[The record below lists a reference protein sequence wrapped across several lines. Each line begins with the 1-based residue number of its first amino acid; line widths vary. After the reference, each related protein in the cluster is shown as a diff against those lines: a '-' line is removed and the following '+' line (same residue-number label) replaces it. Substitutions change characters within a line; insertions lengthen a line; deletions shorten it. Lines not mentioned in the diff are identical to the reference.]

1 MKVDDYTLEKCI
13 EQGTSGELY
22 LSTKN
27 DSTLKYAIKR
37 IERERLEQGEAMKYY
52 RNELTFLQNFDHPNI
67 LKFFDV
73 KKTKKHFYIIFEYC
87 NGGRLSD
94 ALEKYLKKYGKPFP
108 EVLVQHFMKQI
119 IDVYKYIH
127 SGRFIHG
134 DIRLKDI
141 LLHYDNEKDLD
152 NFDLIKAKIKIIDF
166 SFACKRKKE
175 EKFGTNTK
183 GIQINEKTD
192 IWSLGKILYEMLTGK
207 KIFENEIN
215 DDLIYTVPISLSHET
230 LSFLNGMLQK
240 DDTKIL
246 SVFQLSRH
254 EFLNNDVKEFHP
266 IDLEKISKNLDS
278 NRLNININIKDN
290 SLIWSIFNTNSES
303 LKNSNEKGNDYGII
317 VDNYIIIGKLLRE
330 EYYCKVHISK
340 KKGDDKNLYATRI
353 LEREKI
359 EKDKDLYNYLN
370 NEINILQSLKHP
382 NVVKLEDIKKTKTH
396 FYLTMEYCNGA
407 DLPKALEKYKEKYG
421 KPFSEEIVQH
431 LMTQLISAIKYI
443 HEKGIIHKNINL
455 ENIMLDFENEKDVED
470 LNLMKAN
477 VKIIDFFHSS
487 KKSKPGLPINASPS
501 TLKKL
506 KLGGY
511 NIKMADSDDEK
522 VDIWSLGT
530 IFYEILIGKPIFD
543 ADDLN
548 EQIDKVEQGDY
559 YVPKN
564 ISFETVSFM
573 NGMLQQEPKK
583 RLNAE
588 QLLKH
593 PFLTKNINEFTPI
606 DMNKYADKLKLNEEG
621 MIIINTKN
629 NESVWSIFN
638 EDKEN

>member
-1 MKVDDYTLEKCI
+1 MKVDDYTLEECI
-13 EQGTSGELY
+13 DQGTLGELY
-22 LSTKN
+22 FSTKK

-87 NGGRLSD
+87 NGGRLSE

-127 SGRFIHG
+127 SGRIIHG

-141 LLHYDNEKDLD
+141 LLHYENEKDLD

-192 IWSLGKILYEMLTGK
+192 IWSLGKIFYEMLTGK

-290 SLIWSIFNTNSES
+290 SLIWSIFNSNSES
-303 LKNSNEKGNDYGII
+303 LKNSNEKGNDYGMI
-317 VDNYIIIGKLLRE
+317 VDNYIIGKLLRE
-330 EYYCKVHISK
+330 EYYGKVHISK

-359 EKDKDLYNYLN
+359 EKEKDLYNYLN
-370 NEINILQSLKHP
+370 QEINILQSLKHP
-382 NVVKLEDIKKTKTH
+382 NIVKLEDIKKTKTH

-407 DLPKALEKYKEKYG
+407 DLPKALEKYKERYG

-455 ENIMLDFENEKDVED
+455 ENIMLNFENEKDIKD
-470 LNLMKAN
+470 FNLMKAN

-564 ISFETVSFM
+564 ISFESVSFM

>member
-1 MKVDDYTLEKCI
+1 MKVDDYTLEECI
-13 EQGTSGELY
+13 DKGTLGELY
-22 LSTKN
+22 FSTKK

-87 NGGRLSD
+87 NGGRLSE

-127 SGRFIHG
+127 SGRIIHG

-141 LLHYDNEKDLD
+141 LLHYENEKDLD

-290 SLIWSIFNTNSES
+290 SLIWSIFNSNSES
-303 LKNSNEKGNDYGII
+303 LKNSNEKGNDYGMI
-317 VDNYIIIGKLLRE
+317 VDNYIIGKLLRE
-330 EYYCKVHISK
+330 EYYGKVHISK

-382 NVVKLEDIKKTKTH
+382 NIVKLEDIKKTKTH

-407 DLPKALEKYKEKYG
+407 DLPKALEKYKERYG

-455 ENIMLDFENEKDVED
+455 ENIMLNFENEKDIKD
-470 LNLMKAN
+470 FNLMKAN

-511 NIKMADSDDEK
+511 NIKMADNDDEK

-564 ISFETVSFM
+564 ISFESVSFM

-629 NESVWSIFN
+629 NESVWSVFN

>member
-1 MKVDDYTLEKCI
+1 MKVDDYTLEECI
-13 EQGTSGELY
+13 DQGTLGELY
-22 LSTKN
+22 FSTKK

-87 NGGRLSD
+87 NGGRLSE
-94 ALEKYLKKYGKPFP
+94 ALEKYFKKYGKPFP

-127 SGRFIHG
+127 SGRIIHG

-141 LLHYDNEKDLD
+141 LLHYENEKDLD

-192 IWSLGKILYEMLTGK
+192 IWSLGKIFYEMLTGK

-254 EFLNNDVKEFHP
+254 EFLKNDVKEFHP

-290 SLIWSIFNTNSES
+290 SLIWSIFNSNSES
-303 LKNSNEKGNDYGII
+303 LKNSNENGNDYGMI
-317 VDNYIIIGKLLRE
+317 VDNYIIGKLLRE
-330 EYYCKVHISK
+330 EYYGKVHISK

-382 NVVKLEDIKKTKTH
+382 NIVKLEDIKKTKTH

-407 DLPKALEKYKEKYG
+407 DLPKALEKYKERYG

-455 ENIMLDFENEKDVED
+455 ENIMLNFENEKDIKD
-470 LNLMKAN
+470 FNLMKAN

-564 ISFETVSFM
+564 ISFESVSFM

-629 NESVWSIFN
+629 NESVWSVFN

>member
-1 MKVDDYTLEKCI
+1 MKVDDYTLEECI
-13 EQGTSGELY
+13 EQGTLGELY
-22 LSTKN
+22 FSTKK

-87 NGGRLSD
+87 NGGRLSE

-127 SGRFIHG
+127 SGRIIHG

-141 LLHYDNEKDLD
+141 LLHYENEKDLD

-240 DDTKIL
+240 DETKTL

-278 NRLNININIKDN
+278 NRFNININIKDN
-290 SLIWSIFNTNSES
+290 SLIWSIFNSNSES
-303 LKNSNEKGNDYGII
+303 LKNSNEKGNDYGMI
-317 VDNYIIIGKLLRE
+317 VDNYIIGKLLRE
-330 EYYCKVHISK
+330 EYYGKVHISK

-382 NVVKLEDIKKTKTH
+382 NIVKLVDIKKTKTH

-455 ENIMLDFENEKDVED
+455 ENIMLNFENEKDIKD

-487 KKSKPGLPINASPS
+487 KKSKPGLAINASPS

-564 ISFETVSFM
+564 ISFESVSFM

-593 PFLTKNINEFTPI
+593 PFLTKKINEFTPI

>member
-1 MKVDDYTLEKCI
+1 MKVDDYTLEECI
-13 EQGTSGELY
+13 EQGTLGELY
-22 LSTKN
+22 FSTKK

-37 IERERLEQGEAMKYY
+37 IERERLEQGDAMKYC

-87 NGGRLSD
+87 NGGRLSE

-127 SGRFIHG
+127 SGRIIHG

-141 LLHYDNEKDLD
+141 LLHYENEKDLD

-290 SLIWSIFNTNSES
+290 SLIWSIFNSES
-303 LKNSNEKGNDYGII
+303 LKNSNEKGNDYGMI
-317 VDNYIIIGKLLRE
+317 VDNYIIGKLLRE
-330 EYYCKVHISK
+330 EYYGKVHISK

-359 EKDKDLYNYLN
+359 EKEKDLYNYLN
-370 NEINILQSLKHP
+370 QEINILQSLKHP
-382 NVVKLEDIKKTKTH
+382 NIVKLEDIKKTKTH

-407 DLPKALEKYKEKYG
+407 DLPKALEKYKYG

-455 ENIMLDFENEKDVED
+455 ENIMLNFENEKDIKD
-470 LNLMKAN
+470 FNLMKAN

-511 NIKMADSDDEK
+511 NIKMADNDDEK

-564 ISFETVSFM
+564 ISFESVSFM